1 MNYEF
6 KNLRHSEFVRY
17 PLIWWS
23 SLNFQLI
30 QSIENVQIATFTENP
45 FKTLWTIWQRLIK
58 NWVLR
63 RRRFKESIP
72 KETFPSY
79 REMIFSCNHKFLDI
93 LDWNRKERAE
103 SLYFSARA
111 ALRNSG
117 GSNGKENAG
126 NSGIIGIDDGE
137 NFANLQHF
145 NPEHLAPTSF

>member
-1 MNYEF
+1 MKYEF
-6 KNLRHSEFVRY
+6 TNLRHSYCAVSPHLMKFIEFSTD
-17 PLIWWS
+17 LIYRGCS
-23 SLNFQLI
+23 NSDFYR
-30 QSIENVQIATFTENP
+30 NP
-45 FKTLWTIWQRLIK
+45 FKTLWNRWQRLIK
-58 NWVLR
+58 NWFLH

-72 KETFPSY
+72 KETFPTY
-79 REMIFSCNHKFLDI
+79 RQIIFSCNHKFLDI
-93 LDWNRKERAE
+93 LDWNRKEGAE